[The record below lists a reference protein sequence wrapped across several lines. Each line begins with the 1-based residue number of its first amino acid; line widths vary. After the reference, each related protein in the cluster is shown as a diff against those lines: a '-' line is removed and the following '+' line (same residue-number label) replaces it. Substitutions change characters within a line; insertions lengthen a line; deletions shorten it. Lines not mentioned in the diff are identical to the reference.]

1 MKKKSIAKNY
11 IYNLIYQMLT
21 IVLPVIT
28 TPYLSRVLGAE
39 AIGIYGYTL
48 SIVTYFV
55 LFGSLG
61 IAMYGQREIAYVQG
75 NQEKESKAFW
85 EIVLLKLTTLTISAV
100 TFYITFCMR
109 GDYVVYYRILILELV
124 SSALDISWFF
134 QGIED
139 FGKTVIR
146 NLVVKTLSL
155 ICIFAFVKSPADLGK
170 YFLIYTASNALGN
183 LTMWFYIPKMVKK
196 IKIQELDYK
205 KHIKP
210 ILALFIPQIATQVYV
225 VLDKTMIGN
234 ITKNMTEVGFYE
246 QAQKIVKT
254 LMLVVTALGTVMS
267 SRIANAFAENKT
279 EDIKK
284 YLKQSFDIVWMLG
297 IPAMFG
303 VMAVASKM
311 VPWFYGDGYEPVINL
326 LIATSPILLI
336 IGLNS
341 VTGVQY
347 LIQAKRQK
355 AYTISVTAGAIIN
368 VILNLIL
375 INMIGTIGAVVASLA
390 AECSIFAI
398 HLIYMR
404 KDVNILKI
412 FKDSIKYLI
421 SGIIMYFVVRQVTKL
436 LPVSIV
442 NTFLE
447 GVIGAI
453 VYFAILLIL
462 QDKFLKDIINQVYV
476 NIKARLGKNK

>member
-347 LIQAKRQK
+347 LIQAKKQK
-355 AYTISVTAGAIIN
+355 AYTISVTVGAIIN

-404 KDVNILKI
+404 KDVNILEI

-447 GVIGAI
+447 GLIGAI

-476 NIKARLGKNK
+476 NIKVRLGKNK

>member
-347 LIQAKRQK
+347 LIQAKKQK
-355 AYTISVTAGAIIN
+355 AYTISVTVGAIIN

-404 KDVNILKI
+404 KDVNILEI

-447 GVIGAI
+447 GLIGAI